1 MFMRQNVFQDHREHV
16 GSRGKSGDSNAE
28 VHRHYLRKPETVR
41 NYFYEEIFLDSF
53 CLIIKPSHTL
63 LLFTPNKHV
72 SLPSALSAV
81 LQSAGL
87 APVRSTT

>member
-1 MFMRQNVFQDHREHV
+1 
-16 GSRGKSGDSNAE
+16 
-28 VHRHYLRKPETVR
+28 
-41 NYFYEEIFLDSF
+41 
-53 CLIIKPSHTL
+53 LIIKPSHTL